1 MLPYFCRDNKT
12 QTIMKTKG
20 LKIFLSS
27 FAMVSMMSQAQVS
40 EPKNIIFLIGDGMS
54 YNTITATNYYTNGE
68 DLIAPFQKFP
78 VSHAMSTY
86 NGTSMQEYR
95 SDSAWISFKWVAQK
109 GNYTDSA
116 PAATAFS
123 TGKKTYDGAIGVDM
137 NKNNLTHFMEY
148 AKEIGK
154 SAGVVSSVQFSHAT
168 PAAHVAH
175 NENRNN
181 YSDIANEMLN
191 SDMDVIIGA
200 GHPDYDDNA
209 NARSQKEYKYV
220 GGESTWEQLVA
231 GKLNN
236 WSFTDDSAKVAEY
249 ANGKNLPER
258 LVVVPKVAST
268 LQQGRKG
275 DNVQVPYADSMNK
288 GVNSLAELSTAA
300 LNVLAQNEKGFV
312 VMIEGGA
319 IDWANHANQK
329 GRMIEEQIDFNK
341 TVDAVIK
348 WVEANGGWEN
358 NLVVVTSDHE
368 CGYLLGE
375 KDGDNKF
382 TTNPIVNN
390 GKGNVPGMKY
400 NSGDHTNMLV
410 PVYAKGAG
418 AEVISLF
425 ADRVDPLRGQFID
438 NTEIAQT
445 FFLLWQDVAA
455 GKQIKN
461 VIYMVSDGWGENQIK
476 ATNYY
481 MGEEQAFESFP
492 TKMFM
497 STYHGMGKMGSKE
510 IADYFTSYN
519 SELAWANPD
528 YIDIKPTD
536 SAPAATAMGTG
547 KKTYD
552 GSINMSTELE
562 KMETLAEVAKAKG
575 KAAGVISSVEF
586 SHATPAAFGAAH
598 NLSRNEYA
606 EIANEMLLS
615 KLDLIM
621 GAGHPEYD
629 DNGQPRENKEYQYVG
644 GETTWNALKEG
655 TLNNRNFTDDRARI
669 EEIAAGNNIPENLVF
684 VAKAAT
690 TLQQARAGEDKNTV
704 NFDNFNQSVPS
715 LKDMA
720 KASLNILNKDNDGF
734 FLMIEGG
741 AIDWAN
747 HANEKGRLIEEQNDF
762 NKSVDAVIE
771 WVEENSNWDETLL
784 IVTGDHETGY
794 LGGEEMKDLGK
805 STIKDNGKG
814 VMPGMKYY
822 SGNHTNQLIP
832 FYAKGACA
840 DALVQLAGNHD
851 KVRGYYIENT
861 QTAMLTKLLWGQLDD
876 SSTGIENAE
885 SSFYQN
891 DNLKVICNDGEA
903 TIITPS
909 IEGKAVV
916 RIIDITGKVIM
927 SQDIMINSDGQA
939 TISTGDNKGIF
950 FIALSQGN
958 RTYTAKCMF

>member
-1 MLPYFCRDNKT
+1 
-12 QTIMKTKG
+12 MKTKG
-20 LKIFLSS
+20 LKFILTS
-27 FAMVSMMSQAQVS
+27 FAMVSMVGHAQVS

-54 YNTITATNYYTNGE
+54 YNTVTAANYYTDGK
-68 DLIAPFQKFP
+68 DFVTAFQNFP
-78 VSHAMSTY
+78 VTYGMTTY

-95 SDSAWISFKWVAQK
+95 SDSAWISFNWVAQK
-109 GNYTDSA
+109 GHYTDSA

-137 NKNNLTHFMEY
+137 NKENLTHFMEY
-148 AKEIGK
+148 AKTIGK

-175 NENRNN
+175 NASRNN
-181 YSDIANEMLN
+181 YSEIANEMLN

-209 NARSQKEYKYV
+209 GIRSEKVYDYV
-220 GGESTWEQLVA
+220 GGKETWEQLVS
-231 GKLNN
+231 GSLNN
-236 WSFTDDSAKVAEY
+236 WVFTDDSTQVARY
-249 ANGKNLPER
+249 ANSENLPER
-258 LVVVPKVAST
+258 LVVVPRVAST

-275 DNVQVPYADSMNK
+275 DNTQVPFADSMNK

-300 LNVLAQNEKGFV
+300 LNVLGQNENGFV

-382 TTNPIVNN
+382 TTNPVVNN
-390 GKGNVPGMKY
+390 GKGEVPGMKY

-418 AEVISLF
+418 ADVLSLF

-445 FFLLWQDVAA
+445 FFLLWQDVAEK
-455 GKQIKN
+455 KQIKN

-476 ATNYY
+476 ATDYY
-481 MGEEQAFESFP
+481 MGETQAYESFP
-492 TKMFM
+492 TKLFV
-497 STYHGMGKMGSKE
+497 STYHGMGKMGSKD

-519 SELAWANPD
+519 SELAWTNPD
-528 YIDIKPTD
+528 YIDIRPTD

-552 GSINMSTELE
+552 GSINMSTDLE

-575 KAAGVISSVEF
+575 KAAGVITSVQF

-615 KLDLIM
+615 KMDLIM

-629 DNGQPRENKEYQYVG
+629 DNGQPRENKEYMYVG
-644 GETTWNALKEG
+644 GEATWEALKDG
-655 TLNNRNFTDDRARI
+655 SLNERNFTDDRERI
-669 EEIAAGNNIPENLVF
+669 EEIAEGNNVPENLVF
-684 VAKAAT
+684 VARAAT
-690 TLQQARAGEDKNTV
+690 TLQQARSGEDKNVV
-704 NFDNFNQSVPS
+704 NFDDFNQSVPS
-715 LKDMA
+715 LKDMT
-720 KASLNILNKDNDGF
+720 KASLNILNKDEDGF
-734 FLMIEGG
+734 FIMIEGG
-741 AIDWAN
+741 AVDWAN

-762 NKSVDAVIE
+762 NKSVDAAIE

-805 STIKDNGKG
+805 SQIKDNGKG
-814 VMPGMKYY
+814 VMPSMKYY

-840 DALVQLAGNHD
+840 DVLSRIASNHD
-851 KVRGYYIENT
+851 KVRGYYIDNT
-861 QTAMLTKLLWGQLDD
+861 QTAMLVKLLWGQLDD
-876 SSTGIENAE
+876 ASTGIEDVEN
-885 SSFYQN
+885 SFYQN
-891 DNLKVICNDGEA
+891 ENLKVVSNDGEA
-903 TIITPS
+903 TLITPAVKG
-909 IEGKAVV
+909 EAVV
-916 RIIDITGKVIM
+916 RIIDITGRVIM
-927 SQDIMINSDGQA
+927 SQDVVIGEDGRA
-939 TISTGDNKGIF
+939 TVSTGENKGLF
-950 FIALSQGN
+950 FVALSQNN
-958 RTYTAKCMF
+958 RTYTAKCIL